1 MLLSGYKGQ
10 FSYLIVY
17 LYYFLLVGFLASD
30 SCTLWMEWVI
40 EQWENINEVSK
51 ILYLLLIE
59 LLLYLMI
66 ALQFEG
72 QVLSS

>member
-1 MLLSGYKGQ
+1 
-10 FSYLIVY
+10 
-17 LYYFLLVGFLASD
+17 
-30 SCTLWMEWVI
+30 MEWVI
-40 EQWENINEVSK
+40 EQWGNINEVSK

>member
-1 MLLSGYKGQ
+1 
-10 FSYLIVY
+10 
-17 LYYFLLVGFLASD
+17 
-30 SCTLWMEWVI
+30 MEWVI